1 MKIRQLTAE
10 VVADYLKIDR
20 EDLDES
26 KRRELLTFLDAA
38 KQYVLSETGLTA
50 DEADEKD
57 DLTVAVLILCQ
68 DMYDNRTRHLSSS
81 VSKPSDTLESILGFY
96 RCNLL

>member
-10 VVADYLKIDR
+10 FVAAYLKIDR
-20 EDLDES
+20 EDLDEA
-26 KRRELLTFLDAA
+26 KRKELLTFLDAA
-38 KQYVLSETGLTA
+38 KRYVLSETGLTA
-50 DEADEKD
+50 EEADEKD

-68 DMYDNRTRHLSSS
+68 DMYDNRTRYLSSS
-81 VSKPSDTLESILGFY
+81 GSKPSDTLDSILGFY